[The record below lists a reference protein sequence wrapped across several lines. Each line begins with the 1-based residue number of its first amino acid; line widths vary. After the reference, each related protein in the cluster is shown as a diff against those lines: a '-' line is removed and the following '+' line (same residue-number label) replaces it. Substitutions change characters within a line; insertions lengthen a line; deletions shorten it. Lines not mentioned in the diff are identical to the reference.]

1 MLYKTRYSGFYGTDL
16 DTVLRGRG
24 VRSLVVTGWT
34 TSVCVESTIR
44 DAFFRDYR
52 CILVEDCAAEPM
64 GHGLPRGNHEASVLT
79 IQMRFGWVSSSTKV
93 IRALDARAS
102 AKG

>member
-1 MLYKTRYSGFYGTDL
+1 VLYKTRYSGFYGTDL

-44 DAFFRDYR
+44 DAFVRDYR
-52 CILVEDCAAEPM
+52 CILVEDCAAEPD
-64 GHGLPRGNHEASVLT
+64 GARSPARQSRGLGADDSDALRVGFQLHE
-79 IQMRFGWVSSSTKV
+79 GDSSS
-93 IRALDARAS
+93 RCQ
-102 AKG
+102 G